1 MDALEGLVAVQA
13 IRDLVRTCL
22 PDGYEGKHMNPQTLV
37 EFSKDV
43 AARWS
48 TPTWSGSRRT
58 SRTPSSPAYHDD
70 AVRQGHRWLLRR
82 REEIPV
88 PFKAGPPPMSDTAM
102 AVSAGT
108 LREPA

>member
-37 EFSKDV
+37 EFSEDG
-43 AARWS
+43 RS
-48 TPTWSGSRRT
+48 
-58 SRTPSSPAYHDD
+58 
-70 AVRQGHRWLLRR
+70 AV
-82 REEIPV
+82 V
-88 PFKAGPPPMSDTAM
+88 DTDPPPMSDTAM